1 MLHQQDSQEIEE
13 EKESNDSTFK
23 IALKSILLTNA
34 ENEFLGKTLDLF
46 IEHLFSQYKL
56 QSLNVNQTFVSYYF
70 YLF

>member
-13 EKESNDSTFK
+13 EKESNESTFK

-46 IEHLFSQYKL
+46 IEHLFAQYKL
-56 QSLNVNQTFVSYYF
+56 QSLNVT
-70 YLF
+70 